1 MVNPYGEDQ
10 LAEWIELYNPG
21 NNTVSIQG
29 WQLKDCN
36 DQEWTISGGN
46 TTMPP
51 KGFLL
56 LGPNGDP
63 ATNGDINLDIEYAD
77 AFYLPNTVGS
87 VLLFDAAGFQGQLV
101 DQVRYSAFDPWE
113 VLTSGKSL
121 ERTTPTAN
129 GTEPASWSTGTGVY
143 GSTDNRG
150 TPGAPNTDW

>member
-1 MVNPYGEDQ
+1 MVNPYDNDQ

-36 DQEWTISGGN
+36 DQEWTVTGEN
-46 TTMPP
+46 TTIPA

-56 LGPNGDP
+56 LGPNGQTN
-63 ATNGDINLDIEYAD
+63 TNGGITLDIEYND

-87 VLLFDAAGFQGQLV
+87 VLLFDGAGFQGALV
-101 DQVRYSAFDPWE
+101 DQVRYSDFDPWN
-113 VLTSGKSL
+113 VLKPGKSL

-129 GTEPASWSTGTGVY
+129 GTVPESWTAGKGTY